1 MINISIIDDDRSMLE
16 QMQKIVRDAAGCGD
30 GISIAGY
37 ERPDAFLEEN
47 EKRKCQILVSD
58 IDMPGMSGLEAA
70 KRARE
75 MNPRMFIVFVTASM
89 QYAIESYR
97 MDAFQYVLKS
107 ELSDRLPGILR
118 KLTEMIEKD
127 RKRYCFIGTESNRKK
142 VFYDDIIWLK
152 KEKNAKYVT
161 YILENERYTE
171 RESLESAVEKL
182 DNGAFVIVERG
193 CAVNLKHVMRLTDC
207 ALQLS
212 NQDTVAISRAR
223 MAGVKEKLHRFWG
236 EEEW

>member
-1 MINISIIDDDRSMLE
+1 MINISIIDDDRAILE
-16 QMQKIVRDAAGCGD
+16 QMQKIVSDAAGCGD

-75 MNPRMFIVFVTASM
+75 MNPRMFIVFVTAYM

>member
-1 MINISIIDDDRSMLE
+1 MINISIIDDDRAMLNL
-16 QMQKIVRDAAGCGD
+16 MQKIVREAAGTGN

-37 ERPDAFLEEN
+37 ERPDVFLKGN
-47 EKRKCQILVSD
+47 EKRKCQILISD

-75 MNPRMFIVFVTASM
+75 MNPRMFIVFVTAYM

-127 RKRYCFIGTESNRKK
+127 KKSYGFIGTESNRKK

-161 YILENERYTE
+161 YILKNGRYTE

-182 DNGAFVIVERG
+182 DNGAFVMVERG

>member
-1 MINISIIDDDRSMLE
+1 MINISIIDDDRAMLNL
-16 QMQKIVRDAAGCGD
+16 MQKIVREAAGAGN

-37 ERPDAFLEEN
+37 ERPDVFLEEN
-47 EKRKCQILVSD
+47 EKRKCQILISD

-75 MNPRMFIVFVTASM
+75 MNPRMFIVFVTAYM

-107 ELSDRLPGILR
+107 ELSDRLPRILG

-127 RKRYCFIGTESNRKK
+127 KKSYGFVGTESNRKK

-161 YILENERYTE
+161 YILKNGRYTE

-182 DNGAFVIVERG
+182 DNGAFVMVERG
-193 CAVNLKHVMRLTDC
+193 CAVNLKHVMRLADC
-207 ALQLS
+207 ELHLS